1 MLIANLCPGKM
12 EVVVNHFQGG
22 MAEDFLKG
30 EDISAVEQI
39 VNSECMP
46 AQMSMKTCYSG
57 LLGQSREHKFKG
69 IGSYG
74 ITAFGL
80 EKIVAPLAI

>member
-1 MLIANLCPGKM
+1 MLIGNLCPGKM

-39 VNSECMP
+39 VNSEGMP
-46 AQMSMKTCYSG
+46 TQMSVKTCYSG
-57 LLGQSREHKFKG
+57 LLCQSGEHKLNG
-69 IGSYG
+69 IRSYG
-74 ITAFGL
+74 ITAL
-80 EKIVAPLAI
+80 R